1 MTGSHLSSR
10 LLYIGIRRVVGE
22 EADAVAGKTG
32 SRTSNNRIA
41 EIVAKRVMDLYD
53 A

>member
-1 MTGSHLSSR
+1 MPSW

-22 EADAVAGKTG
+22 EADAVAGETG
-32 SRTSNNRIA
+32 NRTSNNRIA
-41 EIVAKRVMDLYD
+41 EIVAKRVMDLYN